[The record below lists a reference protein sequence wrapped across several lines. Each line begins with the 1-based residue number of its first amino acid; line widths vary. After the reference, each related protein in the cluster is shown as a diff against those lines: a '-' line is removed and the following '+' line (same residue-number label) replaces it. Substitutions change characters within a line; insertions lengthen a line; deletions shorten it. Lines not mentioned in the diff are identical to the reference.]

1 MKFPNAAKGIS
12 KIFTSEILALIA
24 AIATGVATILAVVM
38 YASAKTN
45 STAGAAAS
53 GIGMLV
59 LGLGAS
65 VLLVIA
71 LILKIVGV
79 VQTSKDEDSFKMIIY
94 LTIFTLI
101 VAVIAAIFSRVT
113 FLNNIANAV
122 SAIGSFVT
130 TLLIILGIGNLGVQ
144 VGNDEVIDKCS
155 SQFNDEVIDKC
166 SSQFKLILGIGIVAL
181 LARFFCI
188 FLPTI
193 PAQGIVIALA
203 VVALVLNII
212 QYILYLSL
220 LSKAKK
226 MLND

>member
-53 GIGMLV
+53 GIGTLV
-59 LGLGAS
+59 LVLGAS

-79 VQTSKDEDSFKMIIY
+79 VQTLRDEDSFKMIIY

-101 VAVIAAIFSRVT
+101 VAVVAAIFSRVT

-155 SQFNDEVIDKC
+155 SQF
-166 SSQFKLILGIGIVAL
+166 KLILGIGIVAL

-188 FLPTI
+188 FLPTV

-203 VVALVLNII
+203 VVALVLNVI

>member
-24 AIATGVATILAVVM
+24 AIATGVASILAAVM

-45 STAGAAAS
+45 STAGAEAS
-53 GIGMLV
+53 GIGTLV
-59 LGLGAS
+59 LVLGAS

-155 SQFNDEVIDKC
+155 SQF
-166 SSQFKLILGIGIVAL
+166 KLILGIGIVAL

-188 FLPTI
+188 FLPTV

>member
-24 AIATGVATILAVVM
+24 TIATGVATILAAVM

-53 GIGMLV
+53 GIGTLV
-59 LGLGAS
+59 LVLGAS

-155 SQFNDEVIDKC
+155 SQF
-166 SSQFKLILGIGIVAL
+166 KLILGIGIVAL

-188 FLPTI
+188 FLPTV

>member
-24 AIATGVATILAVVM
+24 AIATGVATILAAVM

-71 LILKIVGV
+71 LILQIVGV
-79 VQTSKDEDSFKMIIY
+79 VQTSRDEDSFKMIIY

-101 VAVIAAIFSRVT
+101 VAVVAAIFSRVA

-122 SAIGSFVT
+122 SAIGGFVT

-144 VGNDEVIDKCS
+144 VG
-155 SQFNDEVIDKC
+155 NDEVIDKC

-188 FLPTI
+188 FLPTV

-203 VVALVLNII
+203 VVALVLSVI

>member
-24 AIATGVATILAVVM
+24 AIATGVATILAAVM

-101 VAVIAAIFSRVT
+101 VAVVAAIFSRVT

-122 SAIGSFVT
+122 SSIGSFVT

-155 SQFNDEVIDKC
+155 SQF
-166 SSQFKLILGIGIVAL
+166 KLILGIGIVAL

-188 FLPTI
+188 FLPTV

>member
-24 AIATGVATILAVVM
+24 AIATGVASILAAVM
-38 YASAKTN
+38 DASAKTN

-53 GIGMLV
+53 GIGTLV
-59 LGLGAS
+59 LVLGAS

-101 VAVIAAIFSRVT
+101 VAVVAAIFSRVA

-144 VGNDEVIDKCS
+144 VG
-155 SQFNDEVIDKC
+155 NDEVIDKC

-203 VVALVLNII
+203 VVALVLSVI

>member
-53 GIGMLV
+53 GIGTLV
-59 LGLGAS
+59 LVLGAS

-101 VAVIAAIFSRVT
+101 VAVVAAIFSRVT

-122 SAIGSFVT
+122 SSIGSFVT

-155 SQFNDEVIDKC
+155 SQF
-166 SSQFKLILGIGIVAL
+166 KLILGIGIVAL

-188 FLPTI
+188 FLPTV

>member
-24 AIATGVATILAVVM
+24 AIATGVASILAAVM

-53 GIGMLV
+53 GIGTLV
-59 LGLGAS
+59 LVLGAS

-79 VQTSKDEDSFKMIIY
+79 VQTSRDEDSFKMIIY

-101 VAVIAAIFSRVT
+101 VAVVAAIFSRVT

-155 SQFNDEVIDKC
+155 SQF
-166 SSQFKLILGIGIVAL
+166 KLILGIGIVAL

-188 FLPTI
+188 FLPTV

>member
-71 LILKIVGV
+71 LILQIVGV

-101 VAVIAAIFSRVT
+101 VAVVAAIFSRVT
-113 FLNNIANAV
+113 FLSNIANAV
-122 SAIGSFVT
+122 SSIGSFVT

-155 SQFNDEVIDKC
+155 SQF
-166 SSQFKLILGIGIVAL
+166 KLILGIGIVAL

-188 FLPTI
+188 FLPTV

-203 VVALVLNII
+203 VVALVLNVI

>member
-53 GIGMLV
+53 GIGTLV
-59 LGLGAS
+59 LVLGAS

-101 VAVIAAIFSRVT
+101 VAVVAAIFSRVT

-122 SAIGSFVT
+122 SSIGSFVT

-144 VGNDEVIDKCS
+144 VG
-155 SQFNDEVIDKC
+155 NDEVIDKC

>member
-24 AIATGVATILAVVM
+24 AIATGVATILAAVM

-71 LILKIVGV
+71 LILQIVGV

-101 VAVIAAIFSRVT
+101 VAVVAAIFSRVT

-122 SAIGSFVT
+122 SAIGGFVT

-144 VGNDEVIDKCS
+144 VG
-155 SQFNDEVIDKC
+155 NDEVIDKC

-203 VVALVLNII
+203 VVALVLNVI

>member
-24 AIATGVATILAVVM
+24 AIATGVATILAAVM

-53 GIGMLV
+53 GIGTLV
-59 LGLGAS
+59 LVLGAS

-79 VQTSKDEDSFKMIIY
+79 VQTSRDEDSFKMIIY

-101 VAVIAAIFSRVT
+101 VAVVAAIFSRVT

-155 SQFNDEVIDKC
+155 SQF
-166 SSQFKLILGIGIVAL
+166 KLILGIGIVAL

-188 FLPTI
+188 FLPTV

-203 VVALVLNII
+203 VVALVLNVI

>member
-24 AIATGVATILAVVM
+24 AIATGVASILAAVM

-53 GIGMLV
+53 GIGTLV
-59 LGLGAS
+59 LVLGAS

-155 SQFNDEVIDKC
+155 SQF
-166 SSQFKLILGIGIVAL
+166 KLILGIGIVAL

-188 FLPTI
+188 FLPTV

-203 VVALVLNII
+203 VVALVLNVI

-226 MLND
+226 MLNG

>member
-101 VAVIAAIFSRVT
+101 VAVVAAIFSRVT

-155 SQFNDEVIDKC
+155 SQF
-166 SSQFKLILGIGIVAL
+166 KLILGIGIVAL

-188 FLPTI
+188 FLPTV

-203 VVALVLNII
+203 VVALVLNVI

>member
-71 LILKIVGV
+71 LILQIVGV

-101 VAVIAAIFSRVT
+101 VAVVAAIFSRVT

-122 SAIGSFVT
+122 SAIGGFVT

-144 VGNDEVIDKCS
+144 VG
-155 SQFNDEVIDKC
+155 NDEVIDKC

-203 VVALVLNII
+203 VVALVLSVI

>member
-24 AIATGVATILAVVM
+24 TIATGVATILAAVM

-53 GIGMLV
+53 GIGTLV
-59 LGLGAS
+59 LVLGAS

-155 SQFNDEVIDKC
+155 SQF
-166 SSQFKLILGIGIVAL
+166 KLILGIGIVAL

-203 VVALVLNII
+203 VVALVLSII

>member
-24 AIATGVATILAVVM
+24 TIATGVATILAVVM
-38 YASAKTN
+38 YASTKTN

-71 LILKIVGV
+71 LILQIVGV

-101 VAVIAAIFSRVT
+101 VAVVAAIFSRIT

-122 SAIGSFVT
+122 SSIGSFVT

-155 SQFNDEVIDKC
+155 SQF
-166 SSQFKLILGIGIVAL
+166 KLILGIGIVAL

-188 FLPTI
+188 FLPTV

-203 VVALVLNII
+203 VVALVLSII

>member
-24 AIATGVATILAVVM
+24 AIATGVASILAAVM

-53 GIGMLV
+53 GIGTLV
-59 LGLGAS
+59 LVLGAS

-101 VAVIAAIFSRVT
+101 VAVVAAIFSRVT

-144 VGNDEVIDKCS
+144 VG
-155 SQFNDEVIDKC
+155 NDEVIDKC

>member
-24 AIATGVATILAVVM
+24 AIATGVASILAAVM

-71 LILKIVGV
+71 LILQIVGV
-79 VQTSKDEDSFKMIIY
+79 VQTSRDEDSFKMIIY

-101 VAVIAAIFSRVT
+101 VAVVAAIFSRVS
-113 FLNNIANAV
+113 FLYNIANAV
-122 SAIGSFVT
+122 SAIGGFVT

-144 VGNDEVIDKCS
+144 VG
-155 SQFNDEVIDKC
+155 NDEVIDKC

-188 FLPTI
+188 FLPTV

-203 VVALVLNII
+203 VVALVLSII

>member
-24 AIATGVATILAVVM
+24 AIATGVATILAAVM

-53 GIGMLV
+53 GIGTLV
-59 LGLGAS
+59 LVLGAS

-101 VAVIAAIFSRVT
+101 VAVVAAIFSRVA
-113 FLNNIANAV
+113 FLYNIANAV

-144 VGNDEVIDKCS
+144 VG
-155 SQFNDEVIDKC
+155 NDEVIDKC

-203 VVALVLNII
+203 VVALVLSII

>member
-24 AIATGVATILAVVM
+24 TIATGVATILAAVM

-71 LILKIVGV
+71 LILQIVGV
-79 VQTSKDEDSFKMIIY
+79 VQTSRDEDSFKMIIY

-101 VAVIAAIFSRVT
+101 VAVVAAIFSRVA

-122 SAIGSFVT
+122 SAIGGFVT
-130 TLLIILGIGNLGVQ
+130 TLLVILGIGNLGAQ
-144 VGNDEVIDKCS
+144 VGNEEVVDKCS
-155 SQFNDEVIDKC
+155 N
-166 SSQFKLILGIGIVAL
+166 QFKLILWIGIVSL
-181 LARFFCI
+181 LASFFSI
-188 FLPTI
+188 FLPTVA
-193 PAQGIVIALA
+193 AQGIIIALA
-203 VVALVLNII
+203 VVGIVLEIV
-212 QYILYLSL
+212 QYVLYLSL

>member
-24 AIATGVATILAVVM
+24 AIATGVASILAAVM

-53 GIGMLV
+53 GIGTLV
-59 LGLGAS
+59 LVLGAS

-155 SQFNDEVIDKC
+155 SQF
-166 SSQFKLILGIGIVAL
+166 KLILGIGIVAL

-188 FLPTI
+188 FLPTV

>member
-24 AIATGVATILAVVM
+24 AIATGVASILAAVM

-53 GIGMLV
+53 GIGTLV
-59 LGLGAS
+59 LVLGAS

-79 VQTSKDEDSFKMIIY
+79 VQASKDEDSFKMIIY

-101 VAVIAAIFSRVT
+101 VAVVAAIFSRVT

-122 SAIGSFVT
+122 SSIGSFVT

-144 VGNDEVIDKCS
+144 VG
-155 SQFNDEVIDKC
+155 NDEVIDKC

-203 VVALVLNII
+203 VVALVLNVI

>member
-24 AIATGVATILAVVM
+24 AIATGVASILAAVM

-101 VAVIAAIFSRVT
+101 VAVIAAIFSRVA

-122 SAIGSFVT
+122 SAIGGFVT

-144 VGNDEVIDKCS
+144 VG
-155 SQFNDEVIDKC
+155 NDEVIDKC

-203 VVALVLNII
+203 VVALVLSII

>member
-24 AIATGVATILAVVM
+24 AIATGVASILAAVM

-53 GIGMLV
+53 GIGTLV
-59 LGLGAS
+59 LVLGAS

-79 VQTSKDEDSFKMIIY
+79 VQTSRDEDSFKMIIY

-101 VAVIAAIFSRVT
+101 VAVVAAIFSRVT

-122 SAIGSFVT
+122 SSIGSFVT

-155 SQFNDEVIDKC
+155 SQF
-166 SSQFKLILGIGIVAL
+166 KLILGIGIVAL

-188 FLPTI
+188 FLPTV

>member
-38 YASAKTN
+38 YASVKTN

-53 GIGMLV
+53 GIGTLV
-59 LGLGAS
+59 LVLGAS

-101 VAVIAAIFSRVT
+101 VAVVAAIFSRVT

-155 SQFNDEVIDKC
+155 SQF
-166 SSQFKLILGIGIVAL
+166 KLILGIGIVAL

-188 FLPTI
+188 FLPTV

>member
-79 VQTSKDEDSFKMIIY
+79 VQASKDEDSFKMIIY

-101 VAVIAAIFSRVT
+101 VAVVAAIFSRVT
-113 FLNNIANAV
+113 FLSNIANAV
-122 SAIGSFVT
+122 SSIGSFVT

-155 SQFNDEVIDKC
+155 SQF
-166 SSQFKLILGIGIVAL
+166 KLILGIGIVAL

-188 FLPTI
+188 FLPTV

-203 VVALVLNII
+203 VVALVLNVI

>member
-155 SQFNDEVIDKC
+155 SQF
-166 SSQFKLILGIGIVAL
+166 KLILGIGIVAL

-188 FLPTI
+188 FLPTV

>member
-24 AIATGVATILAVVM
+24 TIATGVATILAAVM

-71 LILKIVGV
+71 LILQIVGV

-101 VAVIAAIFSRVT
+101 VAVVAAIFSRVT

-122 SAIGSFVT
+122 SSIGSFVT

-155 SQFNDEVIDKC
+155 SQF
-166 SSQFKLILGIGIVAL
+166 KLILGIGIVAL

-188 FLPTI
+188 FLPTV

-203 VVALVLNII
+203 VVALVLNVI

>member
-24 AIATGVATILAVVM
+24 AIATGVASILAAVM

-53 GIGMLV
+53 GIGTLV
-59 LGLGAS
+59 LVLGAS

-113 FLNNIANAV
+113 FLNNIATAV

-155 SQFNDEVIDKC
+155 SQF
-166 SSQFKLILGIGIVAL
+166 KLILGIGIVAL

-188 FLPTI
+188 FLPTV

>member
-24 AIATGVATILAVVM
+24 AIATGVASILAAVM

-53 GIGMLV
+53 GIGTLV
-59 LGLGAS
+59 LVLGAS

-101 VAVIAAIFSRVT
+101 VAVVAAIFSRVT

-155 SQFNDEVIDKC
+155 SQF
-166 SSQFKLILGIGIVAL
+166 KLILGIGIVAL

-203 VVALVLNII
+203 VVALVLSVI

>member
-24 AIATGVATILAVVM
+24 AIATGVASILAAVM
-38 YASAKTN
+38 YASAKNN

-53 GIGMLV
+53 GIGTLV
-59 LGLGAS
+59 LVLGAS

-79 VQTSKDEDSFKMIIY
+79 VQTSRDEDSFKMIIY

-101 VAVIAAIFSRVT
+101 VAVVAAIFSRVT

-155 SQFNDEVIDKC
+155 SQF
-166 SSQFKLILGIGIVAL
+166 KLILGIGIVAL

-188 FLPTI
+188 FLPTV

>member
-24 AIATGVATILAVVM
+24 TIATGVATILAAVM

-53 GIGMLV
+53 GIGTLV
-59 LGLGAS
+59 LVLGAS

-71 LILKIVGV
+71 LILQIVGV
-79 VQTSKDEDSFKMIIY
+79 VQTSRDEDSFKMIIY

-101 VAVIAAIFSRVT
+101 VAVVAAIFSRVT

-155 SQFNDEVIDKC
+155 SQF
-166 SSQFKLILGIGIVAL
+166 KLILGIGIVAL

-188 FLPTI
+188 FLPTV

-203 VVALVLNII
+203 VVALVLNVI

>member
-79 VQTSKDEDSFKMIIY
+79 VQASKDEDSFKMIIY

-101 VAVIAAIFSRVT
+101 VAVVAAIFSRVT

-122 SAIGSFVT
+122 SSIGSFVT

-144 VGNDEVIDKCS
+144 VG
-155 SQFNDEVIDKC
+155 NDEVIDKC

>member
-79 VQTSKDEDSFKMIIY
+79 VQASKDEDSFKMIIY

-101 VAVIAAIFSRVT
+101 VAVVAAIFSRVT
-113 FLNNIANAV
+113 FLSNIANAV
-122 SAIGSFVT
+122 SSIGSFVT

-144 VGNDEVIDKCS
+144 VG
-155 SQFNDEVIDKC
+155 NDEVIDKC

>member
-24 AIATGVATILAVVM
+24 AIATGVASILAAVM

-53 GIGMLV
+53 GIGTLV
-59 LGLGAS
+59 LVLGAS

-101 VAVIAAIFSRVT
+101 VAVVAAIFSRVT

-155 SQFNDEVIDKC
+155 SQF
-166 SSQFKLILGIGIVAL
+166 KLILGIGIVAL

-188 FLPTI
+188 FLPTV

>member
-24 AIATGVATILAVVM
+24 AIATGVATILAAVM

-71 LILKIVGV
+71 LILQIVGV

-101 VAVIAAIFSRVT
+101 VAVVAAIFSRVT

-122 SAIGSFVT
+122 SAIGGFVT

-144 VGNDEVIDKCS
+144 VG
-155 SQFNDEVIDKC
+155 NDEVIDKC

-203 VVALVLNII
+203 VVALVLSII